1 MQYLISSY
9 VEKEM
14 EMMTFKHALKTVFAD
29 QQLDRWEN
37 EGGATN
43 PSKGNAISAIQQG
56 ELASKHKLF
65 GLREPFLMS
74 KGRK

>member
-1 MQYLISSY
+1 
-9 VEKEM
+9 M
-14 EMMTFKHALKTVFAD
+14 EMMTFKHALKTVFGD
-29 QQLDRWEN
+29 RELDRWEN

-43 PSKGNAISAIQQG
+43 AVRGKTSSMPLREIR
-56 ELASKHKLF
+56 ASKHELF